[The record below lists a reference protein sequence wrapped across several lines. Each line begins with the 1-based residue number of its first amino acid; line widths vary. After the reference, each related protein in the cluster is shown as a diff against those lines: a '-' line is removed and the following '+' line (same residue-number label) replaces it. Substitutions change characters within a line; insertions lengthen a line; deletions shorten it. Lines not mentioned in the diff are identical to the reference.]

1 MKIIPTRTV
10 FSPRNKGKTQG
21 NKTTAG
27 IGFPQI
33 GKAAVEQRKK
43 KCSTSIK
50 VLDVEPKGV
59 H

>member
-1 MKIIPTRTV
+1 MKIILTRTV
-10 FSPRNKGKTQG
+10 FSPRNNGKTQG
-21 NKTTAG
+21 NKPTAG

-43 KCSTSIK
+43 KCSTSTK
-50 VLDVEPKGV
+50 VPDMEPKSV